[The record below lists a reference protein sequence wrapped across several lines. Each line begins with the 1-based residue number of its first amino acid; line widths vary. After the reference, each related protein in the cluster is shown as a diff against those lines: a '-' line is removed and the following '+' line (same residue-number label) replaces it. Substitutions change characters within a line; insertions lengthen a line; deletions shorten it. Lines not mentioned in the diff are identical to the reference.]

1 MEDID
6 FYGSVTVGE
15 RGQIVLP
22 SKLRKK
28 FGINAGDKILVLGRE
43 RYGKWGIFLVKAE
56 ILAKLIGEWEEK
68 KEKIKNILHGKERK
82 RD

>member
-1 MEDID
+1 MDDID

>member
-1 MEDID
+1 MEDVD

-28 FGINAGDKILVLGRE
+28 FGIKAGDKILVLGRE
-43 RYGKWGIFLVKAE
+43 KYGKWGIFLVKAE
-56 ILAKLIGEWEEK
+56 ILAKLLGEWEEK
-68 KEKIKNILHGKERK
+68 VRNLLQGERS
-82 RD
+82 RQD

>member
-1 MEDID
+1 MEDMD

-28 FGINAGDKILVLGRE
+28 FGIKAGDKILVLGRE
-43 RYGKWGIFLVKAE
+43 KYGKWGVFLVKAE
-56 ILAKLIGEWEEK
+56 ILAKIIGEWEDK
-68 KEKIKNILHGKERK
+68 KEKIKNILQGKERK
-82 RD
+82 KD

>member
-28 FGINAGDKILVLGRE
+28 LGIKAGDKILVLGRE

>member
-1 MEDID
+1 MEDVD

-28 FGINAGDKILVLGRE
+28 FGIKAGDKILVLGRE
-43 RYGKWGIFLVKAE
+43 KYGKWGIFLVKAE
-56 ILAKLIGEWEEK
+56 ILTKLIGEWEEK
-68 KEKIKNILHGKERK
+68 VKNLLHGEKGK
-82 RD
+82 QD

>member
-1 MEDID
+1 MEDVD

-28 FGINAGDKILVLGRE
+28 FGIKAGDKILVLGRE
-43 RYGKWGIFLVKAE
+43 KYGKWGIFLVKAE
-56 ILAKLIGEWEEK
+56 ILAKLLGEWEEK
-68 KEKIKNILHGKERK
+68 VRNLLQGEKSRQ
-82 RD
+82 D